1 MPEAKQMQET
11 EEKFEEAVEELF
23 SKRSGKKNPAKK
35 STRKSLELLDNP
47 EEEYK
52 VVLVGGTN
60 GKGSVVEM
68 LSELLQHQ
76 DKKVG
81 TYKSPHLTTCR
92 ERMQV
97 NGDKISRKNFLEL
110 YTRIDSLDTDLSF
123 FEFMTIMAYT
133 HFAEK
138 DVDYAVMEVG
148 MGGRLDATN
157 VVEPELSVITNV
169 GEDHKKYLGETVEE
183 RAREKAGI
191 IHSNPV
197 ILGEMQETLI
207 EVGEEKGAEIFGK
220 KVVDGNANTLLDF
233 EGEEFH
239 IPVRG
244 SFQSENLGTAL
255 SAIEKLEKI
264 PEDLDEALSD
274 LECPGRMEVKSHD
287 PLYIQ
292 DGAHNPSAVEKI
304 VEDLPEGFVC
314 VFNAT
319 ETKDYAEMISI
330 LEEKASK
337 FFFTESEVKW
347 ATEEAEK
354 LGEECSIEYECV
366 KDPEK
371 AMVEAKDSAGEYGCV
386 VATGS
391 LYLLGSLRE

>member
-1 MPEAKQMQET
+1 MLEAEQVQDT
-11 EEKFEEAVEELF
+11 SEKFEETVEDLF
-23 SKRSGKKNPAKK
+23 SKRSGKENPAKK
-35 STRKSLELLDNP
+35 STRKTLELLDKP
-47 EEEYK
+47 EKDYG

-68 LSELLQHQ
+68 ISELLQQ
-76 DKKVG
+76 QGEKVG
-81 TYKSPHLTTCR
+81 TYKSPHLKTCR
-92 ERMQV
+92 ERIKV
-97 NGDKISRKNFLEL
+97 NGEKISEKEFLEI
-110 YTRIDSLDTDLSF
+110 YNEIDSLNTNLSF
-123 FEFMTIMAYT
+123 FEFMTTMAYSY
-133 HFAEK
+133 FSES

-169 GEDHKKYLGETVEE
+169 GDDHKKYLGETVEE

-197 ILGEMQETLI
+197 VLGEMQEKLI
-207 EVGEEKGAEIFGK
+207 EAAEEKDTEILGK
-220 KVVDGNANTLLDF
+220 KVIDGNANTVLEF
-233 EGEEFH
+233 EGEKFH

-255 SAIEKLEKI
+255 SAVEKI
-264 PEDLDEALSD
+264 EEMPENLEDALSN
-274 LECPGRMEVKSHD
+274 LECPGRMDVRSHD

-304 VEDLPEGFVC
+304 VQDLPEGFVC

-319 ETKDYAEMISI
+319 ETKDYGEMISI

-337 FFFTESEVKW
+337 FFFTESDVEW
-347 ATEEAEK
+347 ATEKAEELGK
-354 LGEECSIEYECV
+354 ECSVEHECVEDPDDALENAKNFAGEE
-366 KDPEK
+366 
-371 AMVEAKDSAGEYGCV
+371 GCV

-391 LYLLGSLRE
+391 LYLLGSLRK